1 MFLFLDTANLEE
13 ITRGVECLPLAGVT
27 TCPTLVVQER
37 PGSFWK
43 LLKEIRGVI
52 GPERILHAQVMGG
65 SAEEILGDARALWRR
80 AGAEGPFYVKVPVTE
95 AGFRAM
101 PLLRREGIAF
111 TATTIHSVSQA
122 MLAAEQ
128 GAAYLA
134 PYVNHIEDAGE
145 SGAEMVGRTA
155 RFLERRGLS
164 SQILAASFR
173 NVRQILGVLEAG
185 AHTVTVSP
193 ELAWKMAAHPM
204 TDASVAKFRRAWDGF
219 FGPGARVEDLP

>member
-1 MFLFLDTANLEE
+1 
-13 ITRGVECLPLAGVT
+13 
-27 TCPTLVVQER
+27 
-37 PGSFWK
+37 
-43 LLKEIRGVI
+43 
-52 GPERILHAQVMGG
+52 
-65 SAEEILGDARALWRR
+65 
-80 AGAEGPFYVKVPVTE
+80 
-95 AGFRAM
+95 
-101 PLLRREGIAF
+101 
-111 TATTIHSVSQA
+111 